1 MPFGPDELGPTE
13 GSELDDSLE
22 AIRSLETV
30 AADANVRMGTAFS
43 DRVMAALANE
53 PSPAPAGFL
62 LPLQRRGLLAGFGQS
77 VRQAWASIG
86 TGRPAFARA
95 AALAY
100 VLVVAL
106 AGTSL
111 AGAATFGAAGALG
124 LLEPHESV
132 VPSPEATPAPLTTPP
147 APLTTRPSFEPT
159 ESPEPSETAEPSDDH
174 GGGVE
179 PSDDHS
185 GSGGGGGAEPSDDH
199 SGSGSDG
206 GSGGGGSDDGSS
218 GSGGGS
224 GPSATDEHGGS
235 DDGSGGGS
243 GSGSGSDSGGGTGAD
258 D

>member
-1 MPFGPDELGPTE
+1 MPFGPEELGPTE

-30 AADANVRMGTAFS
+30 AADANVRTGTAFT

-86 TGRPAFARA
+86 AGRPTFARA

-100 VLVVAL
+100 VLVVAI

-111 AGAATFGAAGALG
+111 VGAATFGAAGALG
-124 LLEPHESV
+124 LLGPHESV
-132 VPSPEATPAPLTTPP
+132 APSPATTTAPVTTPAPPAEP
-147 APLTTRPSFEPT
+147 APTLEPA

-174 GGGVE
+174 GGGGVE

-185 GSGGGGGAEPSDDH
+185 GGGAEPSDDH
-199 SGSGSDG
+199 SGSD
-206 GSGGGGSDDGSS
+206 SGGD
-218 GSGGGS
+218 
-224 GPSATDEHGGS
+224 GS
-235 DDGSGGGS
+235 DDGSGGSGGGPRPSPTDEHSGS
-243 GSGSGSDSGGGTGAD
+243 DDGSGSGSDGSGSGGGTD